1 MRRVLL
7 PAVLVVVALLLQLTV
22 LDQLPLPGGVSPD
35 LLLLVVVALALSSG
49 PTAGLITGFCAGLA
63 LDIAPPSNHLIGV
76 YALVFCLVG
85 YFCGL
90 VAADLENSVLLPLAA
105 SALGAAGGAAL
116 YAVAGVFLG
125 NPDVTGQSVRHVLPL
140 SVAYDVLLS
149 PFVLY
154 AVALASRL
162 AARIAGVAAD
172 GRAFTASRPAT
183 TSASPLVIPGAAPAL
198 QGGRTPRIRAAANRQ
213 RDGWIGGGGW
223 LAASAELARTRPA
236 TIKLHLGGSSSSLP
250 VSSQAAG
257 QQSKSLAKLR
267 FGSDR
272 RGDGLVG
279 SRLPGGLFGGSGS
292 AAGGLPG
299 TRPVPRLFGRRSR
312 PGTASPAR
320 FSLHRKPAWGLRG
333 AGGSGQLGPAAP
345 RRGTFSTNSQR
356 KATVAGWLS
365 GRKSAAGWLS
375 GRKSIASAA
384 TPRRGSFAAA
394 PQSKRQAPV
403 GSPRRGTFS
412 GGSSPKGTFGTSG
425 PRRGAF
431 GGPRRFRALRRATIR
446 GGRIARPR
454 RSAIGRVRGGRWPGF
469 KRNGG
474 WR

>member
-7 PAVLVVVALLLQLTV
+7 PAVLAAVALLLQLTLV
-22 LDQLPLPGGVSPD
+22 DQLPLPGGVSPD

-49 PTAGLITGFCAGLA
+49 PTSGLITGFCAGLA

-90 VAADLENSVLLPLAA
+90 VAADLENSVLLPLVA

-162 AARIAGVAAD
+162 AARIAGVAVNR
-172 GRAFTASRPAT
+172 GAFTT
-183 TSASPLVIPGAAPAL
+183 TPQSAASASPLVVPGAAPAL
-198 QGGRTPRIRAAANRQ
+198 QGGRTPRIRAASNRQ

-223 LAASAELARTRPA
+223 LAASAELARSRPA
-236 TIKLHLGGSSSSLP
+236 TIKLHLGGRNSTLP
-250 VSSQAAG
+250 VSQPGIS

-267 FGSDR
+267 FGSGRR
-272 RGDGLVG
+272 RGDGIVG
-279 SRLPGGLFGGSGS
+279 GRVLGGLFGGP
-292 AAGGLPG
+292 AGAGLPG
-299 TRPVPRLFGRRSR
+299 TGPVPKLFGGRSR
-312 PGTASPAR
+312 PGPAAPVR
-320 FSLHRKPAWGLRG
+320 FGRRQSPAWGFRG
-333 AGGSGQLGPAAP
+333 AGGSGHVG
-345 RRGTFSTNSQR
+345 
-356 KATVAGWLS
+356 
-365 GRKSAAGWLS
+365 
-375 GRKSIASAA
+375 AA
-384 TPRRGSFAAA
+384 TPRRGTFTTS
-394 PQSKRQAPV
+394 PQRQRQAPA

-412 GGSSPKGTFGTSG
+412 GGSSTKGTFGPGG
-425 PRRGAF
+425 PRRGTF
-431 GGPRRFRALRRATIR
+431 GGGPRKFRPRRQATIR
-446 GGRIARPR
+446 SGRIAGPR
-454 RSAIGRVRGGRWPGF
+454 RSAFGRRSSAWGRSSWLNPF

-474 WR
+474 W

>member
-1 MRRVLL
+1 VRRVLL
-7 PAVLVVVALLLQLTV
+7 SAALAAVALLLQLTL

-35 LLLLVVVALALSSG
+35 LLLLVVVALALSNG
-49 PTAGLITGFCAGLA
+49 PTLGLITGFGAGLA

-105 SALGAAGGAAL
+105 SAVGAAGGAAL

-162 AARIAGVAAD
+162 AARIAGRAAI
-172 GRAFTASRPAT
+172 GPQTAA
-183 TSASPLVIPGAAPAL
+183 SASPLVLPGAAPPL
-198 QGGRTPRIRAAANRQ
+198 QGGRVPRIRAAANRQ

-236 TIKLHLGGSSSSLP
+236 TIKLHLGGRNGGLP
-250 VSSQAAG
+250 AGPPAAT
-257 QQSKSLAKLR
+257 QQSKSLPKLR
-267 FGSDR
+267 FGSGR
-272 RGDGLVG
+272 RGDGIL
-279 SRLPGGLFGGSGS
+279 GGALFGGP
-292 AAGGLPG
+292 AGGGLAG
-299 TRPVPRLFGRRSR
+299 TEPVPKLFGRRGR
-312 PGTASPAR
+312 PGAASSIR
-320 FSLHRKPAWGLRG
+320 FSRKPAWGFRG
-333 AGGSGQLGPAAP
+333 AGAAGNLGAAAP
-345 RRGTFSTNSQR
+345 RRGTFSTNPQR
-356 KATVAGWLS
+356 WALTGWLS
-365 GRKSAAGWLS
+365 GRKGM
-375 GRKSIASAA
+375 ASAA
-384 TPRRGSFAAA
+384 APRRGSFTAA
-394 PQSKRQAPV
+394 PQRTRQVPA

-412 GGSSPKGTFGTSG
+412 GGSSTKGTFGPGG
-425 PRRGAF
+425 PRRGTF
-431 GGPRRFRALRRATIR
+431 GGGPRRFRALRRATIR
-446 GGRIARPR
+446 GGRIAGP
-454 RSAIGRVRGGRWPGF
+454 RGGALGRRPSMGGRSPWRNPF

>member
-7 PAVLVVVALLLQLTV
+7 SAVLVVVALLLQLTL

-49 PTAGLITGFCAGLA
+49 PTPGLITGFCAGLA
-63 LDIAPPSNHLIGV
+63 LDVAPPSNHLIGV

-105 SALGAAGGAAL
+105 SALGAGGGAAL

-162 AARIAGVAAD
+162 AARIAGVVPSGPQAA
-172 GRAFTASRPAT
+172 A
-183 TSASPLVIPGAAPAL
+183 SASPLAVPGAGPAL

-223 LAASAELARTRPA
+223 LAASAELARSRPA
-236 TIKLHLGGSSSSLP
+236 TIKLHLGGKNSSLP
-250 VSSQAAG
+250 ASPPGAG

-267 FGSDR
+267 FGSGR
-272 RGDGLVG
+272 RRDGIVG
-279 SRLPGGLFGGSGS
+279 GRLPGGLFGGSAGGAGS

-299 TRPVPRLFGRRSR
+299 TRPLPKLFGRGSR
-312 PGTASPAR
+312 PGAASTVR
-320 FSLHRKPAWGLRG
+320 FGRKPAWGFRG
-333 AGGSGQLGPAAP
+333 AGGSGHVGTAAP
-345 RRGTFSTNSQR
+345 RRGTFSANSQR
-356 KATVAGWLS
+356 KAATGWTS
-365 GRKSAAGWLS
+365 GRIGAAGWLS
-375 GRKSIASAA
+375 GRKGMAGAA
-384 TPRRGSFAAA
+384 TPRRGTFTAS
-394 PQSKRQAPV
+394 PQHQRQAPA

-412 GGSSPKGTFGTSG
+412 GGSSTKGTFGPGG
-425 PRRGAF
+425 PRRGTF
-431 GGPRRFRALRRATIR
+431 GGPRRFRALRRATGR
-446 GGRIARPR
+446 GGSRIK
-454 RSAIGRVRGGRWPGF
+454 F

>member
-7 PAVLVVVALLLQLTV
+7 PAALVVVALLLQLTL

-49 PTAGLITGFCAGLA
+49 PTPGLITGFCAGLA
-63 LDIAPPSNHLIGV
+63 LDVAPPSNHLIGV
-76 YALVFCLVG
+76 YALVFCLAG

-125 NPDVTGQSVRHVLPL
+125 NPDVTGQAVRHVLPL

-162 AARIAGVAAD
+162 AARIAGVV
-172 GRAFTASRPAT
+172 T
-183 TSASPLVIPGAAPAL
+183 TGASPLAVPGAASAL
-198 QGGRTPRIRAAANRQ
+198 QGGRTLRIRAANRQ

-223 LAASAELARTRPA
+223 LAASAELARSRPP
-236 TIKLHLGGSSSSLP
+236 TVKLHLGGKNSRLP
-250 VSSQAAG
+250 ARPQGASQQG
-257 QQSKSLAKLR
+257 KSLAKLR
-267 FGSDR
+267 FGSRR
-272 RGDGLVG
+272 RGDGIVG
-279 SRLPGGLFGGSGS
+279 SRLLGGGLFGGFTG
-292 AAGGLPG
+292 GGLPLLS
-299 TRPVPRLFGRRSR
+299 RHSR
-312 PGTASPAR
+312 PGTPAR
-320 FSLHRKPAWGLRG
+320 VRFSSKPAWGLRG
-333 AGGSGQLGPAAP
+333 SGGPAQVSAAAP
-345 RRGTFSTNSQR
+345 RRGTFSTNTR
-356 KATVAGWLS
+356 KVTV
-365 GRKSAAGWLS
+365 
-375 GRKSIASAA
+375 SAA
-384 TPRRGSFAAA
+384 TPRRGTFTAA
-394 PQSKRQAPV
+394 PQHKRQVPA

-412 GGSSPKGTFGTSG
+412 GGSSAKGTFGTAG

-431 GGPRRFRALRRATIR
+431 GGGPRGLRALRRATIR
-446 GGRIARPR
+446 GGRIAGTR
-454 RSAIGRVRGGRWPGF
+454 RSAIGRVRDGRSTSWGRSSSWSRSSWRNGF

>member
-7 PAVLVVVALLLQLTV
+7 SAVLAIVALLLQLT
-22 LDQLPLPGGVSPD
+22 LIDQLPLPGGVSPD
-35 LLLLVVVALALSSG
+35 LVLLVVVALALSNG
-49 PTAGLITGFCAGLA
+49 PTLGLITGFGAGLA

-76 YALVFCLVG
+76 YALVFCLAG

-90 VAADLENSVLLPLAA
+90 VAADLEDSVLLPLAA

-162 AARIAGVAAD
+162 AARIAGAAVT
-172 GRAFTASRPAT
+172 GPGA
-183 TSASPLVIPGAAPAL
+183 TSASPLALPGTAPGL
-198 QGGRTPRIRAAANRQ
+198 QGGRTPRIRVAANRQ

-223 LAASAELARTRPA
+223 LAASAELARSRPA
-236 TIKLHLGGSSSSLP
+236 TIKLHLGGKTGARPASSP
-250 VSSQAAG
+250 AAS

-267 FGSDR
+267 FGSGHR
-272 RGDGLVG
+272 SDGIVG
-279 SRLPGGLFGGSGS
+279 SRLLGSLFGGAGS
-292 AAGGLPG
+292 PAGGLPG
-299 TRPVPRLFGRRSR
+299 TQPVPKLFGRRGR
-312 PGTASPAR
+312 PGAASPVR
-320 FSLHRKPAWGLRG
+320 FGQRQGLFSKPAWGFRG
-333 AGGSGQLGPAAP
+333 AGGSGHVGAAAP
-345 RRGTFSTNSQR
+345 RRGTFSASSQR
-356 KATVAGWLS
+356 KTALGWLS
-365 GRKSAAGWLS
+365 GRKST
-375 GRKSIASAA
+375 ASAA
-384 TPRRGSFAAA
+384 APRHGTFTA
-394 PQSKRQAPV
+394 PPQRKRHAPA

-412 GGSSPKGTFGTSG
+412 GGSSAKGVFGSGG

-431 GGPRRFRALRRATIR
+431 GGGPRRLRALRRATAR
-446 GGRIARPR
+446 AGRMPGTR
-454 RSAIGRVRGGRWPGF
+454 RTAIGRVRGGRWNRF